1 MSFPFALIV
10 VGLTNLVNLI
20 WFRTRPTL
28 CVGCFDLVLNQ
39 TNCCYPRTHPTPGPF
54 CPISPAGL
62 SHNHLVW
69 ISHNH
74 LLVRPTMGPVSTCQP
89 HQACPSSPQPTPPW
103 TPCSP
108 WTPSPPCS
116 RPSSPQPPVA
126 PIKAPMG
133 GSVPVTGVAVHQ
145 FSTLEP
151 FLPSF
156 LELPS
161 PPIS

>member
-1 MSFPFALIV
+1 MPSSLIG
-10 VGLTNLVNLI
+10 VG
-20 WFRTRPTL
+20 R
-28 CVGCFDLVLNQ
+28 FDLVKNQ
-39 TNCCYPRTHPTPGPF
+39 TNCCYPRSHPTPGPF

-74 LLVRPTMGPVSTCQP
+74 LLVIPTTGPVSTCQP
-89 HQACPSSPQPTPPW
+89 RQTCPSSPPPILPWTPSSPW

-116 RPSSPQPPVA
+116 RPSSPQPPIA

-133 GSVPVTGVAVHQ
+133 RSVLVTGVAVHQ
-145 FSTLEP
+145 FSTLEL
-151 FLPSF
+151 FSPSF